1 MIAAT
6 IGGPESMYSEHGL
19 NGAIATILFPINHG
33 ILLHRLYRGGAV
45 PGPCAGELARYRA
58 RVLDVGAAPIVA
70 YPKLNDY
77 DEHYVLRTAS
87 PRSRTG

>member
-1 MIAAT
+1 VVEPFLVHAPARRSGQERAA
-6 IGGPESMYSEHGL
+6 
-19 NGAIATILFPINHG
+19 
-33 ILLHRLYRGGAV
+33 
-45 PGPCAGELARYRA
+45 ELARYRA
-58 RVLDVGAAPIVA
+58 RVLDIGAVSVIA